1 MWAKNTWVKLHWSDN
16 FTLLIETFKILFSMQ
31 VKLPSRSKN
40 TNNKI
45 DHSVWNKDN
54 TTSKYIYSWFPT
66 FSHWLVNIHEYCF
79 ASGRYMYL
87 HRLYTGI
94 YVLLHKFSL
103 YKPLGYRISGCFL
116 KGLWSFNLHPVSWE
130 KEFIDQIKI
139 LYAWVIY
146 SVHNFSEKYNA
157 RKTPKYGAFFW
168 SARLRLKTQTFSY

>member
-1 MWAKNTWVKLHWSDN
+1 MYNTDLFSKCDQNRDGKLHFLCSMWAKNTWVKLHWWDN
-16 FTLLIETFKILFSMQ
+16 FTLLTETFKILFSMK

-45 DHSVWNKDN
+45 DHSVWNKHN

-103 YKPLGYRISGCFL
+103 YKPLDTEYLDVFWKIYDHSIYILCPERR
-116 KGLWSFNLHPVSWE
+116 NLL
-130 KEFIDQIKI
+130 IK
-139 LYAWVIY
+139 
-146 SVHNFSEKYNA
+146 
-157 RKTPKYGAFFW
+157 
-168 SARLRLKTQTFSY
+168 